1 MESLII
7 GLSDDTNAISLSA
20 RVEERCPSLCE
31 KSKGSEMVSGKKVK
45 NVKHSRE
52 ATFEISVD
60 SLYEKVEFRY
70 PLYGQFEKNNYFI
83 VNKVR
88 T

>member
-1 MESLII
+1 MSLKWS
-7 GLSDDTNAISLSA
+7 LNEDLKNTNAISLGA

-52 ATFEISVD
+52 ATFENISGLLV
-60 SLYEKVEFRY
+60 
-70 PLYGQFEKNNYFI
+70 
-83 VNKVR
+83 
-88 T
+88 